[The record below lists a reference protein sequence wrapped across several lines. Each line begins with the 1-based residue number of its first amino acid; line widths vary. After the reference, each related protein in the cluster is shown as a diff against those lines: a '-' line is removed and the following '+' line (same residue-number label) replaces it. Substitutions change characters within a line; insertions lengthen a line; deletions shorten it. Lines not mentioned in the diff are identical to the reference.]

1 MRSRLLQR
9 EVLQLLNGAR
19 RAGAREVQ
27 FRIGE
32 LSVIVP
38 LCVDDDEKSIAEA
51 DVKVTEPE
59 KRISAA

>member
-32 LSVIVP
+32 LSVVVP
-38 LCVDDDEKSIAEA
+38 LRMNDDDDVEA
-51 DVKVTEPE
+51 NVKEQTAEPE
-59 KRISAA
+59 RRVSV